1 VKTHHPIRSRAGAA
15 LATGVT
21 AALALSTLAA
31 APAFAAAP
39 ATVPAAPTPA
49 AVSGAVFTWGLSN
62 EAGSKA
68 FGPGYNFLS
77 AGKIAKTSAG
87 DVISQA
93 EWLASAGNTTIQKK
107 QADGSYATSTWAG
120 LSTDSSGA
128 ALATGGNPSDNRV
141 SLTSGTGTV
150 DTAADDA
157 DIAWTGD
164 FTVAFYS
171 GLTQYS
177 VSNPHLVLDN
187 GSGTVTATLSGYGTS
202 MQNPDEFTS
211 LPDTEVTLAD
221 LTGVDV
227 TETGFSA
234 DPEYLGVGI
243 TAPEG
248 AAPQVTTGD
257 TWGSFPQSFVNFQGL
272 TGQSSYW
279 YSSGGASDAGKVA
292 LPIGVTLSGAP
303 TVTVSKTTGL
313 DPATDVVTVS
323 GTGFVPNAPATSG
336 TRQPLSGKFG
346 GVYVAFGTFL
356 DTWKASEGAPS
367 SARKTFSTQWAID
380 AADVESVGG
389 APAGA
394 VAINPDGSFSVQLT
408 VQKDFTGA
416 LAAGNYGIYT
426 YPGSGAVYPAFE
438 TYTPLSFE
446 LPDAARIEGADR
458 YDVAVKISQTSHAA
472 TSDTVYVANGAVFSD
487 ALSAAPAAASDDA
500 PLLLTPADR
509 LLPVISAEITR
520 LAPKK
525 IVVVGGPNSV
535 SPAVFSSLQKL
546 ATESTVRID
555 GADRYAVSRN
565 VVDYAFGDSGAT
577 NAYVATGTNFPD
589 ALSASAAGGSF
600 GAPVLLVY
608 GAASAADAATKSTL
622 SDLGVTTLKIAGGPA
637 SVSPGIESSLASVAP
652 VTRLSGADRFEA
664 SIAINHDAFKRAD
677 DVFIATGL
685 NFPDALAGAALAASS
700 TAPLY
705 VVPST
710 CVPQAALSDIAAL
723 NPDRVTLL
731 GGPAS
736 LTPAVQSLTAC
747 VS

>member
-1 VKTHHPIRSRAGAA
+1 MRRR
-15 LATGVT
+15 
-21 AALALSTLAA
+21 
-31 APAFAAAP
+31 
-39 ATVPAAPTPA
+39 
-49 AVSGAVFTWGLSN
+49 
-62 EAGSKA
+62 
-68 FGPGYNFLS
+68 PG
-77 AGKIAKTSAG
+77 
-87 DVISQA
+87 
-93 EWLASAGNTTIQKK
+93 
-107 QADGSYATSTWAG
+107 AG
-120 LSTDSSGA
+120 LSTDPSGA
-128 ALATGGNPSDNRV
+128 PLTTGGGPSGNRV
-141 SLTSGTGTV
+141 SITSGTGTV
-150 DTAADDA
+150 DAAADDA
-157 DIAWTGD
+157 DISWTGD

-177 VSNPHLVLDN
+177 VSNPHLVVDN
-187 GSGTVTATLSGYGTS
+187 GTGTVTATLSGYGTS
-202 MQNPDEFTS
+202 MDNPDEFAA
-211 LPDTEVTLAD
+211 LPDTEVVLAD

-227 TETGFSA
+227 TDAGFSVA
-234 DPEYLGVGI
+234 PEYLGVSI

-257 TWGSFPQSFVNFQGL
+257 SWGSFPQSFVDFQGL

-279 YSSGGASDAGKVA
+279 YSSGGSSDAGKVA

-303 TVTVSKTTGL
+303 TVTVSTTAGL
-313 DPATDVVTVS
+313 DPATDVVTVT
-323 GTGFVPNAPATSG
+323 GTGFVRNAPATNG
-336 TRQPLSGKFG
+336 TRPPLAGKFG

-356 DTWKASEGAPS
+356 DTWKPSEGAPS
-367 SARKTFSTQWAID
+367 SARKTFSTAWALD
-380 AADVESVGG
+380 AADVQSVGG
-389 APAGA
+389 AAAGA
-394 VAINPDGSFSVQLT
+394 VAIDADGSFSVQLT

-426 YPGSGAVYPAFE
+426 YPGSGAVYAPFE
-438 TYTPLSFE
+438 TSTPVSFE
-446 LPDAARIEGADR
+446 LPDASRIEGADR
-458 YDVAVKISQTSHAA
+458 YDVAVTISQTSHRV

-509 LLPVISAEITR
+509 LLPAVAEEIER
-520 LAPKK
+520 LSPKT

-535 SPAVFSSLQKL
+535 SPAVFSDLEAL
-546 ATESTVRID
+546 AGDSAVRID

-565 VVDYAFGDSGAT
+565 VVEYAFGETGAT
-577 NAYVATGTNFPD
+577 TAYVATGTNFPD

-608 GAASAADAATKSTL
+608 GSATAADDATTSTL
-622 SDLGVTTLKIAGGPA
+622 GDLGVTTLKIAGGPN
-637 SVSPGIESSLASVAP
+637 SVSPGMESSLASVAP

-664 SIAINHDAFKRAD
+664 SISINHDAFTRAD

-710 CVPQAALSDIAAL
+710 CVPQAALMDIAGL

-736 LTPAVQSLTAC
+736 LSPEVQSLTAC
-747 VS
+747 AS

>member
-1 VKTHHPIRSRAGAA
+1 MKTHHPIRSRTGAA

-21 AALALSTLAA
+21 AALALSAVSATPALAA
-31 APAFAAAP
+31 D
-39 ATVPAAPTPA
+39 PTPA
-49 AVSGAVFTWGLSN
+49 AVSGAVFTWGLSD

-77 AGKIAKTSAG
+77 AGTIAKTSAG

-93 EWLASAGNTTIQKK
+93 EWLAQAGNTTIQKK
-107 QADGSYATSTWAG
+107 QADGGYATSTWAG
-120 LSTDSSGA
+120 LSTDSTGA
-128 ALATGGNPSDNRV
+128 ALTTGGKPSDNRV
-141 SLTSGTGTV
+141 SIASGTGTA
-150 DTAADDA
+150 DAAADDA
-157 DIAWTGD
+157 DISWTGD

-187 GSGTVTATLSGYGTS
+187 GSGTITATLSGYGTS
-202 MQNPDEFTS
+202 MENPDEFTS
-211 LPDTEVTLAD
+211 LPATEVTLAD

-227 TETGFSA
+227 TQTGFSV
-234 DPEYLGVGI
+234 DPEYLGVSI
-243 TAPEG
+243 TTPEG

-257 TWGSFPQSFVNFQGL
+257 SWGAFPQSFVDFQGL

-279 YSSGGASDAGKVA
+279 YSSGGSSDAGKVA
-292 LPIGVTLSGAP
+292 LPISVTLSGAP
-303 TVTVSKTTGL
+303 TITVSKTTGL
-313 DPATDVVTVS
+313 DPATDVVTVTGS
-323 GTGFVPNAPATSG
+323 GFVPNAPATSG
-336 TRQPLSGKFG
+336 SRPPLAGKFG

-356 DTWKASEGAPS
+356 DAWKPSEGVPS
-367 SARKTFSTQWAID
+367 SARKTFSTKWAID
-380 AADVESVGG
+380 AADVQSVGG
-389 APAGA
+389 AAAGA
-394 VAINPDGSFSVQLT
+394 VPINPDGSFSVQLT

-426 YPGSGAVYPAFE
+426 YPGSGAVYAPFE

-458 YDVAVKISQTSHAA
+458 YDVAVKISQTSHPAN
-472 TSDTVYVANGAVFSD
+472 SDTVYIANGAGFPD

-500 PLLLTPADR
+500 PLLLTPPDQ
-509 LLPVISAEITR
+509 LLPVVSEEIKR
-520 LAPKK
+520 LAPKT

-535 SPAVFSSLQKL
+535 SPAVFSTLQSL
-546 ATESTVRID
+546 AGESAIRIG
-555 GADRYAVSRN
+555 GADRYEASRN
-565 VVDYAFGDSGAT
+565 VVDYAFGETGAT
-577 NAYVATGTNFPD
+577 SAYLATGTNFPD
-589 ALSASAAGGSF
+589 ALSASAAGGSS

-608 GAASAADAATKSTL
+608 GAAAAADVATKATL
-622 SDLGVTTLKIAGGPA
+622 DDLGVTTLKIAGGPN
-637 SVSPGIESSLASVAP
+637 SVSPGIESSLAAVAP

-664 SIAINHDAFKRAD
+664 SIAINRDAFTRAD

-710 CVPQAALSDIAAL
+710 CVPQAALDDIAAL

-736 LTPAVQSLTAC
+736 LSPAVQSLTAC
-747 VS
+747 AP